1 MSNKTAFKCLNL
13 GRHIL
18 LMRSKSH
25 TLACIPRMNSIKSYR
40 VTCYDSQTC
49 RGRNLLILRRSIYT
63 TLYYIVGMWYVT
75 ARARRF
81 ATTVLHLCTVYPV
94 RREKNK
100 SISPD
105 GHHETSLCTIW
116 LLSTLYIYICI
127 SRPLKLHV
135 ITTNV

>member
-25 TLACIPRMNSIKSYR
+25 SLACIPRINSIKSYR

-49 RGRNLLILRRSIYT
+49 RGRNLLILRLSVYT

-75 ARARRF
+75 AWARRF
-81 ATTVLHLCTVYPV
+81 ATTVLHLYIVYPV
-94 RREKNK
+94 RREKTNPSRRTDITK
-100 SISPD
+100 HLFVPFD
-105 GHHETSLCTIW
+105 FYRH
-116 LLSTLYIYICI
+116 YICI
-127 SRPLKLHV
+127 YNMYFSSPK
-135 ITTNV
+135 TTRHND